1 MVAVVTAAAEEEEE
15 GSPWA
20 CACAFF
26 SLGSATDTA
35 DCDMQPMEK
44 GKTAKRSPPPE
55 LPRRS
60 FIYGPLLAGVTR
72 TETHR
77 RCTRVGNPAASVLS
91 SPSYLIWL
99 LLAGRCRWMDGWVGP
114 PVRRPVRAFVFLALL
129 PRMHD

>member
-1 MVAVVTAAAEEEEE
+1 
-15 GSPWA
+15 
-20 CACAFF
+20 
-26 SLGSATDTA
+26 
-35 DCDMQPMEK
+35 MQPMEK

-91 SPSYLIWL
+91 SPSYLVWL
-99 LLAGRCRWMDGWVGP
+99 LLAAGWEVADGWMDGWVGP
-114 PVRRPVRAFVFLALL
+114 PVRRPVRALCFRLCCQECMIEAPFRCQNFQI
-129 PRMHD
+129 PRHIESLNTCMKH

>member
-91 SPSYLIWL
+91 SPSYLVWL
-99 LLAGRCRWMDGWVGP
+99 LLAAGWEVAVDGLGAS
-114 PVRRPVRAFVFLALL
+114 RPGFVFLALL

>member
-1 MVAVVTAAAEEEEE
+1 
-15 GSPWA
+15 
-20 CACAFF
+20 
-26 SLGSATDTA
+26 
-35 DCDMQPMEK
+35 MQPMEK

-99 LLAGRCRWMDGWVGP
+99 LLAGRCRWMDGWMDGLGLP
-114 PVRRPVRAFVFLALL
+114 SGVRSGLL
-129 PRMHD
+129 CFWLCCQECMIDCLYSKRGQNVLLY